1 MTHTAVTVGRYAPFK
16 GIVTLRRDRQAGAL
30 PVLEGEGRVVGVAS
44 EADLRL
50 EEGFRD
56 SDPDRLAP
64 PTRCR
69 TTGDDVLLAV
79 PYGRPAGRDALPPGP
94 RYGTMPVPSA
104 AFSASAP
111 TATTSRRGPPSTTL
125 RAPVSAAREKTS

>member
-1 MTHTAVTVGRYAPFK
+1 MRPVGDVMTHTAVTVGRYAPFK
-16 GIVTLRRDRQAGAL
+16 GIVTLMRDRKAGAL

-64 PTRCR
+64 PARCR
-69 TTGDDVLLAV
+69 TTGDDVLPAV
-79 PYGRPAGRDALPPGP
+79 PYGRPAVTRYRPGLATGRCP
-94 RYGTMPVPSA
+94 
-104 AFSASAP
+104 
-111 TATTSRRGPPSTTL
+111 SRRRPSPRPL
-125 RAPVSAAREKTS
+125 RRRRPRVAGRPARP